1 MNRPIH
7 QLQLLAKMGNNF
19 GNVHET
25 RAANG
30 FVAEIAVHSPPHGI
44 RVMEDARMSLQLAL
58 LVPIVKSG
66 ETRSFRG

>member
-7 QLQLLAKMGNNF
+7 QLQLLAKMGNDF

-30 FVAEIAVHSPPHGI
+30 FVAETAVQSPPHEI
-44 RVMEDARMSLQLAL
+44 RAMEEARMSL
-58 LVPIVKSG
+58 
-66 ETRSFRG
+66 